1 MGTHIPLRAVPD
13 AGNFLRIPC
22 VWIETWPRGH
32 DGVLAV
38 SGSQRVLVG
47 GVDASWFFSS
57 LVTKIGTYL
66 ENDTFEWSYW
76 IRYPNL
82 FIKQWENGE
91 LIWIEHGLNSFCLG
105 MVYISC
111 SWRTS
116 SHSHFKFA
124 GSDDRLK
131 QSGCSILLHDTAPPL
146 PTTALHVL
154 LFFCFAFSLA
164 VFPNDVTPYSSHP
177 TTTWIVLDEGPP
189 CISGVWETFTH
200 LDAQIEA
207 SIGALGQHFLRFP
220 GFEKTQWGEQ
230 MPSGFLAAFSNPG
243 THWGNRQPCILHKRM
258 QPKMFSTGGKRLRGD
273 VGKDFFNVSDDADD
287 DHSLIIENYI
297 IGTYRNIASL
307 HPSLNLHSFTFFF
320 AERFLRHFWL
330 GFVGASGG
338 CPGVYTVERGFF
350 DQGTGEL
357 WRSLESRTVHGGVVT
372 PTSGGCWH
380 GRVWQKHSTHVKCQS
395 GKAVKFDEITND
407 VRWYRPPQKWVWM
420 GKLFKLK
427 EKPQTMQESPVLQ
440 YCMNEVVHA

>member
-1 MGTHIPLRAVPD
+1 MGTNIPLRAVPD

-38 SGSQRVLVG
+38 SRSQRVLVG
-47 GVDASWFFSS
+47 AVDALDYFSS

-66 ENDTFEWSYW
+66 VNDTFERSSW
-76 IRYPNL
+76 IRYL
-82 FIKQWENGE
+82 KKSVHQGTQWENGE

-116 SHSHFKFA
+116 SQSHFKFA
-124 GSDDRLK
+124 GSDDRFK
-131 QSGCSILLHDTAPPL
+131 QSGCSILFHDTAPPL

-154 LFFCFAFSLA
+154 LFFCFFPLPFLWQFSQMMSPCTHPILLLLEVYLMKDHHAFEDFGKLLQ
-164 VFPNDVTPYSSHP
+164 P
-177 TTTWIVLDEGPP
+177 
-189 CISGVWETFTH
+189 H

-243 THWGNRQPCILHKRM
+243 THWGKRQPCILHKRM

-273 VGKDFFNVSDDADD
+273 VGKDFFDVRDDADD
-287 DHSLIIENYI
+287 DHS
-297 IGTYRNIASL
+297 
-307 HPSLNLHSFTFFF
+307 H
-320 AERFLRHFWL
+320 
-330 GFVGASGG
+330 
-338 CPGVYTVERGFF
+338 
-350 DQGTGEL
+350 
-357 WRSLESRTVHGGVVT
+357 
-372 PTSGGCWH
+372 
-380 GRVWQKHSTHVKCQS
+380 
-395 GKAVKFDEITND
+395 
-407 VRWYRPPQKWVWM
+407 
-420 GKLFKLK
+420 KLYKR
-427 EKPQTMQESPVLQ
+427 
-440 YCMNEVVHA
+440 